1 MGKQITTEFLNKL
14 IQMYESGMSISA
26 INSTFHTDAYY
37 HFKKHGIKI
46 RSSGEQRR
54 ISRKNCITINWDC
67 KNVNNGIEAYIIGL
81 LMADGS
87 SSGKQIVLCLKDS
100 DSYLVEKIKNYFS
113 PEITLQKRRNNVG
126 FAISSQIICE
136 NLSQCGIKV
145 GKTYSE
151 LSIPSNLSIDLIP
164 HFIRGYFDGDGSIFV
179 CKVKG
184 VPKYLKGN
192 ICSPTRNILEEIQEK
207 LKIFGIDSTINLEKR
222 SGKTIWIPSGTNET
236 VASCDMYRLFIRKKE
251 SLKKFYKL
259 IYTNAD
265 FFLLRK
271 KKVFD
276 DFYHA
281 NTEISLETKE
291 SKLS

>member
-1 MGKQITTEFLNKL
+1 MLFPLKL
-14 IQMYESGMSISA
+14 
-26 INSTFHTDAYY
+26 FV
-37 HFKKHGIKI
+37 K
-46 RSSGEQRR
+46 
-54 ISRKNCITINWDC
+54 
-67 KNVNNGIEAYIIGL
+67 
-81 LMADGS
+81 
-87 SSGKQIVLCLKDS
+87 
-100 DSYLVEKIKNYFS
+100 
-113 PEITLQKRRNNVG
+113 
-126 FAISSQIICE
+126 
-136 NLSQCGIKV
+136 NLSQYGIKV

-251 SLKKFYKL
+251 SLKNFISWYIQMQTFFFYVRRKYLMIFIML
-259 IYTNAD
+259 IP
-265 FFLLRK
+265 R
-271 KKVFD
+271 
-276 DFYHA
+276 
-281 NTEISLETKE
+281 
-291 SKLS
+291 

>member
-1 MGKQITTEFLNKL
+1 
-14 IQMYESGMSISA
+14 
-26 INSTFHTDAYY
+26 
-37 HFKKHGIKI
+37 
-46 RSSGEQRR
+46 
-54 ISRKNCITINWDC
+54 
-67 KNVNNGIEAYIIGL
+67 
-81 LMADGS
+81 MADGS

-136 NLSQCGIKV
+136 NLSQYGIKV

-207 LKIFGIDSTINLEKR
+207 LKIFGIDSTINLEKDQE
-222 SGKTIWIPSGTNET
+222 KQYE
-236 VASCDMYRLFIRKKE
+236 YRLEQTKLLHLVICIGFLYAKRKF
-251 SLKKFYKL
+251 KKFYKL

-271 KKVFD
+271 RKVFD